1 VKHVP
6 VLLLHGG
13 ADTNVRLSNQSRAWS
28 IARAAAAPWTL
39 STQRGVPHHSVDGLI
54 ADNPLMLRWLEAVI
68 DGRVARDQSVLRAFS
83 VDSTLIG
90 PHSGGPVVRAGTAIS
105 DSIGTSWLPNR
116 RTAIAW
122 LFQRGVCKTTKPS
135 HLVNILGDNALV
147 ATDEGWL
154 CEYRAKEDGSDPR
167 RLVVVFSGLR
177 IPGTGILGD
186 RHVESTRQVDVPGRT
201 IVPRA
206 W

>member
-1 VKHVP
+1 
-6 VLLLHGG
+6 
-13 ADTNVRLSNQSRAWS
+13 
-28 IARAAAAPWTL
+28 
-39 STQRGVPHHSVDGLI
+39 
-54 ADNPLMLRWLEAVI
+54 
-68 DGRVARDQSVLRAFS
+68 
-83 VDSTLIG
+83 
-90 PHSGGPVVRAGTAIS
+90 VRAGTAIS
-105 DSIGTSWLPNR
+105 DSIGPSWLPNR

-147 ATDEGWL
+147 ATNEGWL

-201 IVPRA
+201 IVPGLGDYAFAVIDSSGPEISPTVTLGRRCSTMTVHLDEDTIDA
-206 W
+206 SLCGGKYGSVADYPLLTALLRTILGDLARR